1 MKSDARKK
9 LVYVVSNLEKSLAF
23 EWLADYLHLHFN
35 LTFILLNPASSYFET
50 FLNERSINYIRI
62 TYRGKKD
69 FFGALA
75 KTVKYFVLSKPDII
89 HTHLFD
95 AQLVGLIAAKI
106 TGIRQRIYTRH
117 NSNFHQKYFP
127 SAVKYDKLSNLLATS
142 IISISQATDKT
153 LLELEKAPLKK
164 IVKIPH
170 GFKFDAFTN
179 IKQERIEEIRLKW
192 DIPVSGP
199 VIGVVARQIEWKGIQ
214 YTIQAFKKYLFQF
227 PDACL
232 VMANATGPFQKEIY
246 SRLEELPL
254 SAYRLIPFESDI
266 AALYKLFHYYVH
278 VPVDTICEAFG
289 QTYIEA
295 LISGIPSVFTL
306 SGIASEFLVHREN
319 AWIAD
324 FRNVD
329 SILDGML
336 ELSKNKLLA
345 ANIVEKGRA
354 DVMEKF
360 GIDSMFEKLNA
371 LYSYE

>member
-254 SAYRLIPFESDI
+254 SSMVQFRASSPPFSFI
-266 AALYKLFHYYVH
+266 KSIFLKSFFISLY
-278 VPVDTICEAFG
+278 CS
-289 QTYIEA
+289 TYIPMFIQQFLRRLFIYA
-295 LISGIPSVFTL
+295 CCFNHHIYSTIYQFIISQLHIEHFVPFNPAELNHHSCANHIKDELLRCARFHPS
-306 SGIASEFLVHREN
+306 
-319 AWIAD
+319 
-324 FRNVD
+324 
-329 SILDGML
+329 
-336 ELSKNKLLA
+336 
-345 ANIVEKGRA
+345 
-354 DVMEKF
+354 
-360 GIDSMFEKLNA
+360 
-371 LYSYE
+371 